1 MEITLDNLSFDLN
14 NVKFSKFEEGVLWDR
29 ILTENIASRFSLDV
43 IRIPP
48 GTETV
53 SHIHD
58 NSEELYVVTAGEAE
72 VWVSKKKYLLKKGN
86 LLFIPKK
93 SLHTIINKMDTNFEF
108 LVFTSPPYTKDDDC
122 KTESEVVK

>member
-1 MEITLDNLSFDLN
+1 MEITLNSLFFNLND
-14 NVKFSKFEEGVLWDR
+14 VKFSKFEEGVLWDR
-29 ILTENIASRFSLDV
+29 ILTENIASRFSLDL

-48 GTETV
+48 KTETA

-58 NSEELYVVTAGEAE
+58 NREELYVVIAGEAE
-72 VWVSKKKYLLKKGN
+72 VWVSKKKYLLKREN

-108 LVFTSPPYTKDDDC
+108 LVFTSPPYTKNDDC
-122 KTESEVVK
+122 KTESVVIK